1 MSVEQLLTKIQDY
14 NAGVRGCVFS
24 SGQSV
29 HHSLTGNYEIIDS
42 DEFAE
47 LADRMLD
54 LGDAAP
60 ELDGG
65 SDTAFLEYESHSVFM
80 RRVDEGVLVVLTD
93 PMNMTGFKKINV
105 GINLFL
111 KPLTKAAKEPQVQA
125 QPAAVSAPATSGAQ
139 GANPMLLRANDPILR
154 QRAAPVPEA
163 PAAQVTPPE
172 PPVEEVP
179 RYARSESAEAPVKK
193 KKRFYRGV
201 EY

>member
-24 SGQSV
+24 SGQRV
-29 HHSLTGNYEIIDS
+29 HHSLTGNYEIIDAS
-42 DEFAE
+42 EFAE

-65 SDTAFLEYESHSVFM
+65 TDTAFLEYESHSVFM
-80 RRVDEGVLVVLTD
+80 RRVDEGILVVLTD
-93 PMNMTGFKKINV
+93 PMNLTGFKKINV

-111 KPLTKAAKEPQVQA
+111 KPLSKALKEPQPEA
-125 QPAAVSAPATSGAQ
+125 QPAAAPAASGS
-139 GANPMLLRANDPILR
+139 NPMRLRANDPILR
-154 QRAAPVPEA
+154 QRTAAPEA
-163 PAAQVTPPE
+163 PAAEAAPE
-172 PPVEEVP
+172 PAVEDVP
-179 RYARSESAEAPVKK
+179 RYARTEPPEAPVKK